1 MCYKVRQITLLR
13 DCSIKEVS
21 DDWSVQ
27 IRLATILP
35 RTSIYICTCI
45 FTLFVKT
52 QKYDSML

>member
-1 MCYKVRQITLLR
+1 MCYKVRQITPLR

-35 RTSIYICTCI
+35 RTSIFMPIYIYI
-45 FTLFVKT
+45 IYEIK
-52 QKYDSML
+52 KNDSML